1 MNILGISAF
10 SDDSAVSLIRD
21 GVVLAAAR
29 QEWFSRRKHDPRF
42 PREAGLYCL
51 EEGAL
56 SIADVD
62 CVVFHDK
69 PLMTFKRFMKTEF
82 SPSPKGLRYL
92 HRQTPAWARE
102 KVFIRAAIRR
112 ELGYTGKILFT
123 ANHEAHAASAFFPS
137 PYEEAAFL
145 ILDGA
150 SEWAASAHGVGEG
163 NRIEVLK
170 EIPFPQSPGLLCSVF
185 AQYAGFRGKDAWDKL
200 AGLAPYGKPRYVDA
214 IHHEL
219 IDVKPDGS
227 IRMNPECCDYQAGLA
242 GATERFAMLFG
253 GSPRQPKQR
262 ITQRDM
268 DLARSA
274 QIVNEELILRM
285 ARHVY
290 EETGKEYLTLGGD
303 MALNAEA
310 NARLIREGPFK
321 DVWIPPAPDDAGNA
335 VGCALF
341 AYHQLFDAPP
351 GAAAPETTA
360 RLPCVYTGP
369 WFGEEAIESYLRE
382 EKIPYERLPED
393 ELCESV
399 ASLLADEKTVGWFQG
414 RMEFGV
420 HPAGARGILGNPA
433 SRRLHSRLNHK
444 TAESESFRPFAAS
457 VLAEHI
463 SDFFELDRESPHLLL
478 AVSLDRKRLRK
489 LGKNEKKAKGLE
501 KLRVIRSGLPA
512 ITHVD
517 NSARIHTVSREDNP
531 LYHGLIKRFHERTG
545 CPVIINIPF
554 RVRGEPTVCS
564 PVEAFACFMRT
575 DMDYLIM
582 GPYLLDKKKQ
592 PPELDSLPAGD
603 KEEITAN

>member
-10 SDDSAVSLIRD
+10 SDDSAVCLIRD

-29 QEWFSRRKHDPRF
+29 QAWFSRKEHDPRF
-42 PREAGLYCL
+42 PREAGRYCL
-51 EEGAL
+51 EEGTL
-56 SIADVD
+56 SITDID

-92 HRQTPAWARE
+92 HRQTPAWARK

-123 ANHEAHAASAFFPS
+123 ANHEAHAASAFFTS

-145 ILDGA
+145 VLDGA

-163 NRIEVLK
+163 NRIEVQA
-170 EIPFPQSPGLLCSVF
+170 EIPFPHSPGLLCSVF
-185 AQYAGFRGKDAWDKL
+185 AQFAGFRGEDAWEKL

-214 IHHEL
+214 IYHEL

-227 IRMNPECCDYQAGLA
+227 IHMNPECFDYQAGLA
-242 GATERFAMLFG
+242 GATERFATLFG

-274 QIVNEELILRM
+274 QTVNEELVLRM
-285 ARHVY
+285 ARHVH
-290 EETGKEYLTLGGD
+290 EKTGKEYLTLAGD
-303 MALNAEA
+303 MALNAGA

-321 DVWIPPAPDDAGNA
+321 DVWISPAPDDAGNA

-341 AYHQLFDAPP
+341 AHHQLFDAPRGP
-351 GAAAPETTA
+351 AAPETTFKSPSIYA
-360 RLPCVYTGP
+360 GP

-382 EKIPYERLPED
+382 EKIPYTRLPED
-393 ELCESV
+393 ELCERV

-414 RMEFGV
+414 RMAFGA
-420 HPAGARGILGNPA
+420 HPVGARGILGNPA
-433 SRRLHSRLNHK
+433 SRKMHSRLNHK
-444 TAESESFRPFAAS
+444 TGANTPLRPFAAS
-457 VLAEHI
+457 ILAEHV
-463 SDFFELDRESPHLLL
+463 SDFFELERESPHQLLGVPL
-478 AVSLDRKRLRK
+478 HRKRLRK

-501 KLRVIRSGLPA
+501 KLRVIRSELPA

-517 NSARIHTVSREDNP
+517 NSARIHTVKREDNP
-531 LYHGLIKRFHERTG
+531 LYHGLIKRFHELTG
-545 CPVIINIPF
+545 YPVIINIPF
-554 RVRGEPTVCS
+554 RVQGEPTVCS
-564 PVEAFACFMRT
+564 PVEAFTCFMRT
-575 DMDYLIM
+575 DMDYLVM
-582 GPYLLDKKKQ
+582 GPYLLDKKRQ
-592 PPELDSLPAGD
+592 PPEQDHVPD
-603 KEEITAN
+603 TEKEEITAN